1 LTLEQEYAH
10 FHVLFCPHTH
20 AYESDFFGLSS
31 THHRLFVRRE
41 YRQRVDLLKKQLT
54 ESKATRNAKA
64 KSKPVGMDTESSA
77 SDSSSDDEDGNT
89 DFAVDWRA
97 QHMK

>member
-1 LTLEQEYAH
+1 M
-10 FHVLFCPHTH
+10 
-20 AYESDFFGLSS
+20 
-31 THHRLFVRRE
+31 
-41 YRQRVDLLKKQLT
+41 LKKQLT

-64 KSKPVGMDTESSA
+64 NSKPVGMDMEEAST

>member
-1 LTLEQEYAH
+1 M
-10 FHVLFCPHTH
+10 
-20 AYESDFFGLSS
+20 
-31 THHRLFVRRE
+31 
-41 YRQRVDLLKKQLT
+41 LKKQLT

-64 KSKPVGMDTESSA
+64 NSKPVGMDTESSA

-89 DFAVDWRA
+89 NFAVDWRA